1 MRIIRRLPGVLS
13 TAVMV
18 SCLVVTS
25 VTAAPSQDS
34 LEEQKSAAES
44 EAEDLQAQ
52 LTELL
57 DKVGKRGKADRD
69 RREDHADTVGS
80 GRSTGKSRTAVCRHE
95 SPDQVY
101 V

>member
-1 MRIIRRLPGVLS
+1 MRIIRRLPGVLP

-57 DKVGKRGKADRD
+57 DKVGKMEEKLRQE
-69 RREDHADTVGS
+69 RR
-80 GRSTGKSRTAVCRHE
+80 SRRH
-95 SPDQVY
+95 SRIWKKHRQKQNSSMQT
-101 V
+101 

>member
-34 LEEQKSAAES
+34 LEERNPRR
-44 EAEDLQAQ
+44 
-52 LTELL
+52 
-57 DKVGKRGKADRD
+57 KVKRKI
-69 RREDHADTVGS
+69 
-80 GRSTGKSRTAVCRHE
+80 CRH
-95 SPDQVY
+95 S
-101 V
+101 

>member
-13 TAVMV
+13 H
-18 SCLVVTS
+18 SGNGFRLVVTS

-57 DKVGKRGKADRD
+57 DKVGKMEEKLIETGEKITQTQS
-69 RREDHADTVGS
+69 DH
-80 GRSTGKSRTAVCRHE
+80 GRSTGKSRQRMQT
-95 SPDQVY
+95 
-101 V
+101 